1 MTGSSNFDL
10 MPTRYVAGLIGGPV
24 GALIGTLD
32 GAARKARRRFRPQ
45 PARGTVRDR
54 ECDHGA
60 AQVLGGVS

>member
-32 GAARKARRRFRPQ
+32 GAARKARPVSTAACPRHL
-45 PARGTVRDR
+45 RDR
-54 ECDHGA
+54 DCDHGA